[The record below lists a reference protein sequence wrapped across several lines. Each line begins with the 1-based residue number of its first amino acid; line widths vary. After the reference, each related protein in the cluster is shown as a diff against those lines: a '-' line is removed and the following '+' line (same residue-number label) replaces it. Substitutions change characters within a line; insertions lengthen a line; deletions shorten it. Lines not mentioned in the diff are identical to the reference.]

1 MFFKN
6 YKKWETEFA
15 GRKFTLET
23 GKMAGLA
30 TPHSSQHTARP
41 RCSAP

>member
-6 YKKWETEFA
+6 YEKWETEFA

-23 GKMAGLA
+23 GKMAGLQ
-30 TPHSSQHTARP
+30 TPRF
-41 RCSAP
+41 